1 MCCFY
6 SSGGQSR
13 VDVVSLSVA
22 LSTGRLPQLMATLTG
37 QWCYAMVTSKPAF
50 HGLGQLGE
58 ENLWQP

>member
-13 VDVVSLSVA
+13 VGVVSKCGVIY
-22 LSTGRLPQLMATLTG
+22 GRLPQLMATLTG
-37 QWCYAMVTSKPAF
+37 QWCYAMVTSEPAF